1 MQTDNQSPSLRQLI
15 QTTGVPFT
23 AVQFPRRSTIFFQGD
38 EADSVLF
45 IESGRVELAVVA
57 PSGKEAICGLPGT
70 GAFIGEEVLAGA
82 FVRSCTATAMTPTE
96 VLVVKTPE
104 MLRLLATQP
113 DIAARFVMHTVN
125 RSTQLVSDLAGQVLY
140 SSEKRL
146 ARVLLAL
153 AESPNNGGK
162 TSHVLPDVTQ
172 EFMARMVG
180 TTRSRVNMFLGKFK
194 KHGMIQMRGGVLQ
207 INPTLLQGMS
217 DDGFEPVGRA

>member
-1 MQTDNQSPSLRQLI
+1 
-15 QTTGVPFT
+15 
-23 AVQFPRRSTIFFQGD
+23 
-38 EADSVLF
+38 
-45 IESGRVELAVVA
+45 VA
-57 PSGKEAICGLPGT
+57 PSGKEAICGLPGE

-82 FVRSCTATAMTPTE
+82 FARSCTATAMTPTDA
-96 VLVVKTPE
+96 LVVKTPE
-104 MLRLLATQP
+104 MMRLLATQP

-153 AESPNNGGK
+153 ADPSNTAGK
-162 TSHVLPDVTQ
+162 TAHVLPDVTQ

-207 INPTLLQGMS
+207 INPDLLQGMS
-217 DDGFEPVGRA
+217 DDGFEPAGRA